1 MPLPSPASAGAL
13 AVIAL
18 MPVAVRVAFPA
29 AFATPVVRLSNAPR
43 SESESLPARVMDALA
58 AATPVAGPGPTVA
71 REDTMFTE
79 VPEVLVQAPR
89 VTLDEIL
96 GRVARGEA
104 RRDSSI
110 VDQQFTATFRMVKG
124 VDEHN
129 TPELLWERVIRV
141 FKKKPRFVRTV
152 PLRSY
157 DLHPGKKQDMQLSFR
172 SGMDEEIVNF

>member
-96 GRVARGEA
+96 ERVAGGEA
-104 RRDSSI
+104 RRESLLTDE
-110 VDQQFTATFRMVKG
+110 QFTATFRLVRGIGTKQG
-124 VDEHN
+124 
-129 TPELLWERVIRV
+129 PELLSERVVRV
-141 FKKKPRFVRTV
+141 YKKKPHFA
-152 PLRSY
+152 
-157 DLHPGKKQDMQLSFR
+157 
-172 SGMDEEIVNF
+172 